1 MTMASQ
7 LHIDDFSGRYC
18 LTFRVT
24 GVVNI
29 PAMETIAESN
39 HQEGWVETSDGVRL
53 HTQWW
58 KPSGAAKAIV
68 CLVHGGCE
76 HSGRYA
82 YLANAL
88 THSGYLVAAIDLPGH
103 GRSPGRRVFI
113 RSFDEYLADVHCLL
127 SQAVKQAPGR
137 PVFLLGHSLGGLI
150 ATLFVIA
157 ERPAIA
163 GLVLSGPFLEI
174 GEGISK
180 PAIMLARIM
189 GWLLPMLTITKALDT
204 TAVSRNPD
212 VVNAYAKDP
221 LVHHGGIP
229 LGTGV
234 EVMKAIATKNA
245 RMAEI
250 RVPLLVFHGTADRLA
265 AVDGSKQ
272 LYSRASSSDKTL
284 RLCEGLFHEV
294 FNEPE
299 RDTLLDEL
307 VKWLD
312 GHMVIPGPAR

>member
-1 MTMASQ
+1 
-7 LHIDDFSGRYC
+7 
-18 LTFRVT
+18 
-24 GVVNI
+24 
-29 PAMETIAESN
+29 METLTETNRQES
-39 HQEGWVETSDGVRL
+39 WVEASDGVRL
-53 HTQWW
+53 YAQWW

-82 YLANAL
+82 HLANRLAS
-88 THSGYLVAAIDLPGH
+88 SGYLVAAIDLRGH

-113 RSFDEYLADVHCLL
+113 RSFAEYLADVHCLL
-127 SQAVKQAPGR
+127 SQAAKQAPGR

-163 GLVLSGPFLEI
+163 GLVLSGPFLEL
-174 GEGISK
+174 GQGISK
-180 PAIMLARIM
+180 PAVMLARIM
-189 GWLLPMLTITKALDT
+189 GRLFPKLTLTKALDT
-204 TAVSRNPD
+204 TAVSRDPE
-212 VVNAYAKDP
+212 VVSAYAKDP

-234 EVMKAIATKNA
+234 EVMKAIVTKNA

-272 LYSRASSSDKTL
+272 LYSRASSADKTL

-299 RDTLLDEL
+299 REALLDEL
-307 VKWLD
+307 VNWLD
-312 GHMVIPGPAR
+312 GHTEHPGPAT

>member
-1 MTMASQ
+1 
-7 LHIDDFSGRYC
+7 
-18 LTFRVT
+18 V
-24 GVVNI
+24 
-29 PAMETIAESN
+29 
-39 HQEGWVETSDGVRL
+39 
-53 HTQWW
+53 
-58 KPSGAAKAIV
+58 
-68 CLVHGGCE
+68 
-76 HSGRYA
+76 
-82 YLANAL
+82 
-88 THSGYLVAAIDLPGH
+88 
-103 GRSPGRRVFI
+103 
-113 RSFDEYLADVHCLL
+113 
-127 SQAVKQAPGR
+127 
-137 PVFLLGHSLGGLI
+137 
-150 ATLFVIA
+150 
-157 ERPAIA
+157 

-180 PAIMLARIM
+180 PAIKLARIM
-189 GWLLPMLTITKALDT
+189 GWLFPRLNISKALDT

-272 LYSRASSSDKTL
+272 LYSRASSADKTL

-299 RDTLLDEL
+299 RDTLLGEL

-312 GHMVIPGPAR
+312 GHKDNPGPAT

>member
-1 MTMASQ
+1 
-7 LHIDDFSGRYC
+7 
-18 LTFRVT
+18 
-24 GVVNI
+24 
-29 PAMETIAESN
+29 MEA
-39 HQEGWVETSDGVRL
+39 SDGVRL
-53 HTQWW
+53 YAQWW
-58 KPSGAAKAIV
+58 KPSGTPRGV
-68 CLVHGGCE
+68 VGVVHGGCE

-82 YLANAL
+82 YLAEVLAR
-88 THSGYLVAAIDLPGH
+88 SGYLVAAIDLRGH

-113 RSFDEYLADVHCLL
+113 RSFDEYLADVLCLL
-127 SQAVKQAPGR
+127 SQAAKQAPGR

-150 ATLFVIA
+150 ATLFVIV
-157 ERPAIA
+157 ERPVIA

-180 PAIMLARIM
+180 PAIRLARIM
-189 GWLLPMLTITKALDT
+189 GRLFPRLTISKALDA
-204 TAVSRNPD
+204 TAVSRNPE
-212 VVNAYAKDP
+212 VVSAYAKDS

-265 AVDGSKQ
+265 AVDGSQQ
-272 LYSRASSSDKTL
+272 LYSRATSADKTL

-299 RDTLLDEL
+299 RETLLAEL

-312 GHMVIPGPAR
+312 GHMDNPGPAK

>member
-1 MTMASQ
+1 
-7 LHIDDFSGRYC
+7 
-18 LTFRVT
+18 
-24 GVVNI
+24 
-29 PAMETIAESN
+29 METVAESN
-39 HQEGWVETSDGVRL
+39 HQESWVEASDGVRL
-53 HTQWW
+53 YAQWW
-58 KPSGAAKAIV
+58 KPSGAPQAVV

-76 HSGRYA
+76 HSGRYD
-82 YLANAL
+82 YVANAL
-88 THSGYLVAAIDLPGH
+88 AGADYLVGAIDLRGH

-113 RSFDEYLADVHCLL
+113 RRFDEYLTDVRSLL
-127 SQAVKQAPGR
+127 SQAAKEAPGK

-150 ATLFVIA
+150 AALYAIA

-163 GLVLSGPFLEI
+163 GLVLSGPFLEF
-174 GEGISK
+174 GQGISK
-180 PAIMLARIM
+180 PAIKLARIM
-189 GWLLPMLTITKALDT
+189 GWLLPALTITKALDT
-204 TAVSRNPD
+204 TAVSRDPD
-212 VVNAYAKDP
+212 VVSAYAKDP

-229 LGTGV
+229 VGTGV
-234 EVMKAIATKNA
+234 EVMKAIATKNT

-250 RVPLLVFHGTADRLA
+250 RVPLLVFHGTADLLA

-272 LYSRASSSDKTL
+272 LYRRASSADKTL

-312 GHMVIPGPAR
+312 GHMDDPGPAA

>member
-1 MTMASQ
+1 MES
-7 LHIDDFSGRYC
+7 
-18 LTFRVT
+18 VT
-24 GVVNI
+24 
-29 PAMETIAESN
+29 ESS
-39 HQEGWVETSDGVRL
+39 HQEGWWETSDGVRL
-53 HTQWW
+53 YAQWW

-82 YLANAL
+82 HLANVLAS
-88 THSGYLVAAIDLPGH
+88 SGYLVAAIDLRGH

-113 RSFDEYLADVHCLL
+113 RSFDEYLTDVRSLL
-127 SQAVKQAPGR
+127 SQAAKQAPGR

-150 ATLFVIA
+150 ATLFVVS

-174 GEGISK
+174 GQGISK
-180 PAIMLARIM
+180 PAIKLARIM
-189 GWLLPMLTITKALDT
+189 GRLFPTLTITKALDT

-229 LGTGV
+229 LGTGA
-234 EVMKAIATKNA
+234 EVIKAVAEVDD
-245 RMAEI
+245 RMEEV
-250 RVPLLVFHGTADRLA
+250 RVPMLVFHGTADRLA
-265 AVDGSKQ
+265 AVEGSKQ
-272 LYSRASSSDKTL
+272 LYGRASSTDKTL

-299 RDTLLDEL
+299 RAALLDEL
-307 VKWLD
+307 VKWLNWHTD
-312 GHMVIPGPAR
+312 NPGPAK

>member
-1 MTMASQ
+1 MAT
-7 LHIDDFSGRYC
+7 ITE
-18 LTFRVT
+18 LT
-24 GVVNI
+24 
-29 PAMETIAESN
+29 
-39 HQEGWVETSDGVRL
+39 HQEGWVEASDGVRL
-53 HTQWW
+53 YAQWW
-58 KPSGAAKAIV
+58 KPSGTPRGVV
-68 CLVHGGCE
+68 CIVHGGCE

-82 YLANAL
+82 YLANVLAR
-88 THSGYLVAAIDLPGH
+88 SGYLVAGIDLRGH

-113 RSFDEYLADVHCLL
+113 RSFDEYLTDVRCLL
-127 SQAVKQAPGR
+127 SQAAKQAPGR

-157 ERPAIA
+157 ERPLIA

-174 GEGISK
+174 GEGISR
-180 PAIMLARIM
+180 PAIMIARMM
-189 GWLLPMLTITKALDT
+189 GRLFPTLTITKALDA

-272 LYSRASSSDKTL
+272 LYRRASSADKTL

-312 GHMVIPGPAR
+312 GHRDNPGPAS

>member
-1 MTMASQ
+1 
-7 LHIDDFSGRYC
+7 
-18 LTFRVT
+18 V
-24 GVVNI
+24 
-29 PAMETIAESN
+29 ETLPESSR
-39 HQEGWVETSDGVRL
+39 QEGWVEASDGVRL
-53 HTQWW
+53 YAQWW
-58 KPSGAAKAIV
+58 KPSGAPKAIV
-68 CLVHGGCE
+68 CLVHGGSE

-82 YLANAL
+82 HLANVL
-88 THSGYLVAAIDLPGH
+88 TCSGYLVGAIDLRGH
-103 GRSPGRRVFI
+103 GRSPGRRDFI
-113 RSFDEYLADVHCLL
+113 RLFGEYLTDVRSLL
-127 SQAVKQAPGR
+127 SQASKEVPGR

-163 GLVLSGPFLEI
+163 GLVLSGPFLEF
-174 GEGISK
+174 GQGISK
-180 PAIMLARIM
+180 PAIKLARIM
-189 GWLLPMLTITKALDT
+189 GRLFPTLTITKALDT

-234 EVMKAIATKNA
+234 EVIKAVAEVDA
-245 RMAEI
+245 RMEEV

-265 AVDGSKQ
+265 AVEGSKR
-272 LYSRASSSDKTL
+272 LYSRASSADKTL

-299 RDTLLDEL
+299 RETLLDEL
-307 VKWLD
+307 VKWLN
-312 GHMVIPGPAR
+312 GHTDIPWHTK

>member
-1 MTMASQ
+1 MAS
-7 LHIDDFSGRYC
+7 
-18 LTFRVT
+18 VT
-24 GVVNI
+24 
-29 PAMETIAESN
+29 ESS
-39 HQEGWVETSDGVRL
+39 HQEGWWETSDGVRL
-53 HTQWW
+53 YAQWW
-58 KPSGAAKAIV
+58 KPTGPTKAIL

-82 YLANAL
+82 HLADRLAS
-88 THSGYLVAAIDLPGH
+88 SGYLVATIDLRGH
-103 GRSPGRRVFI
+103 GRSSGRRVFI
-113 RSFDEYLADVHCLL
+113 RSFDEYLTDVRSLL
-127 SQAVKQAPGR
+127 SQASERAPGR

-157 ERPAIA
+157 ERPGIV

-180 PAIMLARIM
+180 PAIKLARIM
-189 GWLLPMLTITKALDT
+189 GWLFPRLNISKALDT

-272 LYSRASSSDKTL
+272 LYSRASSADKTL

-312 GHMVIPGPAR
+312 GHGDNPGRST

>member
-1 MTMASQ
+1 MCLASARGSVQ
-7 LHIDDFSGRYC
+7 RPIAFVGCDAWH
-18 LTFRVT
+18 TFNMNKP
-24 GVVNI
+24 GLK
-29 PAMETIAESN
+29 
-39 HQEGWVETSDGVRL
+39 HQESWVETSDGVRL
-53 HTQWW
+53 YAQWW
-58 KPSGAAKAIV
+58 KPSGAPKAIV

-82 YLANAL
+82 HLANLLAS
-88 THSGYLVAAIDLPGH
+88 SGYLVGAIDLRGH

-113 RSFDEYLADVHCLL
+113 RRFDEYLTDVRSLL
-127 SQAVKQAPGR
+127 SQAAREAPGK

-163 GLVLSGPFLEI
+163 GLVLSGAFLEF
-174 GEGISK
+174 GQGISK
-180 PAIMLARIM
+180 PAIKLARIM
-189 GWLLPMLTITKALDT
+189 GRLLPTLTITKALDT

-229 LGTGV
+229 LGTGAAV
-234 EVMKAIATKNA
+234 IKAVTEVDA
-245 RMAEI
+245 RMAEV
-250 RVPLLVFHGTADRLA
+250 RVPLLIFHGTSDRLA
-265 AVDGSKQ
+265 AVDGSKR
-272 LYSRASSSDKTL
+272 LYSRASSADKTL

-299 RDTLLDEL
+299 RETLLDEL

-312 GHMVIPGPAR
+312 GRMDIPRHAD